1 MNKHNQKGSLVIH
14 ALMVLVGLALS
25 GLIIMYLF
33 FMHSVVTEAG
43 YETVMVD
50 RPYFGKGGV
59 RPVALTE
66 GRSMEFKTS
75 IGVPVN
81 MKPETIPVRFTDLP
95 TKDNS
100 LLDFETSIQ
109 VKVTDSVLL
118 VSKFGN
124 DWFENNLRR
133 PYESTFRDLSKAYNM
148 TEIIS
153 SQTTAADIETQLLD
167 KLNAKVKKDGLPVV
181 VLDFSMGQGR
191 PNAEVVAQMDKTI
204 AAQQASRTYSELDA
218 AEKNRKKSEASRAE
232 ADQAYADKMG
242 YSPEQMLQLEAI
254 REYSK
259 ACSVQGSSCV
269 IMNGGSVPVT
279 LSR

>member
-1 MNKHNQKGSLVIH
+1 MIGLT
-14 ALMVLVGLALS
+14 GLALAS
-25 GLIIMYLF
+25 LLVMYLF

-50 RPYFGKGGV
+50 RPYFGQGGI
-59 RPVALTE
+59 RPEPLKE

-81 MKPETIPVRFTDLP
+81 MRPVTIPVRFNDLP

-109 VKVTDSVLL
+109 IKVTDSVLL
-118 VSKFGN
+118 VSKFGQ
-124 DWFENNLRR
+124 DWFDNNLRR

-153 SQTTAADIETQLLD
+153 SQTTASEIEEKLLNL
-167 KLNAKVKKDGLPVV
+167 LNAKVKHDGLPVLV
-181 VLDFSMGQGR
+181 MDFSMGQGR
-191 PNAEVVAQMDKTI
+191 PNEEVVKQMDKTI
-204 AAQQASRTYSELDA
+204 AAQQASRTYAELDM
-218 AEKNRKKSEASRAE
+218 AEQKRKVSETSRAE
-232 ADQAYADKMG
+232 ADQAYASKMG
-242 YSPEQMLQLEAI
+242 YTPEQMLRLEAI

-259 ACSVQGSSCV
+259 ACSAQGSSCV

-279 LSR
+279 LGR